1 MRSDR
6 IKKGVNAA
14 PQRSLLYALGLTEEE
29 TSRRLFAAFCGAL
42 IGWAADKAGRPV
54 LDDLRR
60 VDPDGGDDDSAGTPP
75 LRSFERLTQPLGVTD
90 GGLGAHLALQRS

>member
-29 TSRRLFAAFCGAL
+29 INKHAYRHSKLEERY
-42 IGWAADKAGRPV
+42 
-54 LDDLRR
+54 
-60 VDPDGGDDDSAGTPP
+60 SSGTHEY
-75 LRSFERLTQPLGVTD
+75 R
-90 GGLGAHLALQRS
+90 